1 MIALN
6 IPSKKVNII
15 VTPILKVKV
24 LVAQS
29 CLTLCNP
36 MDCSPPG
43 FSVLGISQAR
53 IVEWGALAFS
63 RRSQPRDRTGILCVS
78 CIGRQILYHRATWEA
93 ITYNIVVQ
101 TDNHKCEQYTSH
113 LLVVFPGDWPAICV

>member
-29 CLTLCNP
+29 CLTLYDP
-36 MDCSPPG
+36 MDCSTPG
-43 FSVLGISQAR
+43 SSLLEILQA
-53 IVEWGALAFS
+53 
-63 RRSQPRDRTGILCVS
+63 
-78 CIGRQILYHRATWEA
+78 
-93 ITYNIVVQ
+93 
-101 TDNHKCEQYTSH
+101 
-113 LLVVFPGDWPAICV
+113 

>member
-29 CLTLCNP
+29 CPTLCNP
-36 MDCSPPG
+36 MDCSLPG
-43 FSVLGISQAR
+43 FSVHWILQAR
-53 IVEWGALAFS
+53 ILEWIAIPFS
-63 RRSQPRDRTGILCVS
+63 RG
-78 CIGRQILYHRATWEA
+78 
-93 ITYNIVVQ
+93 
-101 TDNHKCEQYTSH
+101 
-113 LLVVFPGDWPAICV
+113 